1 MMKIEDIM
9 GLAPVI
15 PVLIIEDSADAV
27 PLARA
32 LVAGGLF
39 ALEVTLRTPVALDCI
54 ARIAGEVEGAVVG
67 AGTAINHEDL
77 RACAEAGAKFIV
89 SPGLIEGERA
99 EDGPVARLPAVATGT
114 ELIAGIAQGFRRF
127 KLFPAD
133 VAGGAKAI
141 KAFESPFQQVKFC
154 PTGGVT
160 PANAPDYLAL
170 ANVACVGGSWVAPAN
185 LLRAKDWAAITAR
198 AAEAAALQPRHA
210 GDTPGA

>member
-1 MMKIEDIM
+1 MMKIEEIM

-15 PVLIIEDSADAV
+15 PVLIIDDADDAV

-32 LVAGGLF
+32 LVAGGIY
-39 ALEVTLRTPVALDCI
+39 ALEVTLRTPVALECI
-54 ARIAGEVEGAVVG
+54 RRIAGEVEDAVVG

-89 SPGLIEGERA
+89 SPGLIEGETA
-99 EDGPVARLPAVATGT
+99 AGAAVARLPAVATAT
-114 ELIAGIAQGFRRF
+114 ELIAGIAQGFSHF

-141 KAFESPFQQVKFC
+141 AAFQSPFQQVKFC

-170 ANVACVGGSWVAPAN
+170 ENVACVGGSWVAPAR
-185 LLRAKDWAAITAR
+185 LVRDHDWAAITAL
-198 AAEAAALQPRHA
+198 AKEAAALKARRP